1 MLDTRPITAPLL
13 AAALFFAS
21 CAGGG
26 PASPAPEA
34 DAGAPFL
41 APTEVRETPPPP
53 DPPALLTA
61 VRAAEHPGFD
71 RVVFEFGEG
80 PLPGYRVA
88 YLQGPAQDCG
98 SGDEKP
104 VAGGAILEV
113 TIRPANAHTEEGQP
127 TIPFREQPLT
137 LSVLREIE
145 RTCDFEAVVTWVLG
159 VSSQKPFRVTE
170 LSGPARLVVDVE
182 H

>member
-1 MLDTRPITAPLL
+1 MIDARSVTLPLL
-13 AAALFFAS
+13 AAALFLGA

-41 APTEVRETPPPP
+41 APSEVRETPPPAI
-53 DPPALLTA
+53 PPALLTA
-61 VRAAEHPGFD
+61 VRTAENPGFD

-80 PLPGYRVA
+80 ALPGYRVA
-88 YLQGPAQDCG
+88 YLAGPAQDCG
-98 SGDEKP
+98 SGEEKP

-113 TIRPANAHTEEGQP
+113 TLRPANAHTEAGQP
-127 TIPFREQPLT
+127 TIPFREQPLS
-137 LSVLREIE
+137 LPVLREID
-145 RTCDFEAVVTWVLG
+145 RTCDFEAVVTWALG
-159 VSSQKPFRVTE
+159 ISAQKPFRVTE